1 MTAVIMTIPIPTTTG
16 VTDIP
21 ITVALMSLASIMISA
36 NIMMGVN
43 ITTVGI
49 NSPIA

>member
-1 MTAVIMTIPIPTTTG
+1 MTVVIMTIPIPTTTAI
-16 VTDIP
+16 TDIP
-21 ITVALMSLASIMISA
+21 TTVTLMSLASIMT
-36 NIMMGVN
+36 GVN